1 MEELRS
7 KWDDEVINSSTW
19 AKEKARLEQ
28 NLADVASSREEAV
41 AAHNDAQGKVV
52 SLLSQVR
59 ELRSSVDDASAE
71 RDQFQK
77 EKRGLEARLAEANN
91 RLEDLSR
98 SESPSMRNAAGMDRE
113 MLELKARLAQ
123 REDITTAAIDKMRRT
138 DALMTEMQ
146 KDVNSGREINHALHK
161 EKAALEKSVKDL
173 QGRVVELETKGYSS
187 SSHDIRFLN
196 GRVQELEHQLENQAQ
211 EHSSTQRTARNV
223 DRTVKDLNA
232 QIQRRDKQVSSLN
245 DEISKGRDK
254 VERLLQD
261 IDELQAEEAKN
272 QLAAKRAERDLREE
286 KEKALRLERELE
298 GWKALRM
305 ERSSSRMATMGGNL
319 SEWGSVRGGV
329 EGRRASGLHRADT
342 NTKGFL

>member
-1 MEELRS
+1 M
-7 KWDDEVINSSTW
+7 
-19 AKEKARLEQ
+19 
-28 NLADVASSREEAV
+28 
-41 AAHNDAQGKVV
+41 AAHGDAQGKVV

-59 ELRSSVDDASAE
+59 ELRSAIDDASAE
-71 RDQFQK
+71 RDQSQK
-77 EKRGLEARLAEANN
+77 EKRSLENRLTEANN
-91 RLEDLSR
+91 RLEDLAR

-113 MLELKARLAQ
+113 VLDLKAALAQ
-123 REDITTAAIDKMRRT
+123 KDDIAAAAIDKMRRS

-146 KDVNSGREINHALHK
+146 KDVNSGRETNHSLHK
-161 EKAALEKSVKDL
+161 EKAALEKIVNDL
-173 QGRVVELETKGYSS
+173 QGRVVELETKEYSS
-187 SSHDIRFLN
+187 GSQDIRYLN

-232 QIQRRDKQVSSLN
+232 QIQRRDKQVHNLN
-245 DEISKGRDK
+245 EEISKGRDK

-261 IDELQAEEAKN
+261 IDELQADEAKN

-305 ERSSSRMATMGGNL
+305 ERSSSRMATMRGSG
-319 SEWGSVRGGV
+319 SEWGSVGAGV
-329 EGRRASGLHRADT
+329 EGRRDSGLHRANT